1 MADAILDWDTFV
13 PGDATITTGPQEAY
27 RIRYIGTDKAGAI
40 TPTVDGNQTGAIRTE
55 FASLFVTDSTEQGP
69 LDLEELYYYLP
80 PETTLSF
87 DGASSDT
94 VRLIGEAIDSPSGRF
109 EGSGDET
116 RFQEQGEYYYTFTQG
131 SVDVSETIADNQEF
145 TIHTLTPATDERFE
159 FEDLHLVSQSSTGT
173 YSTTAGEVVLLFDF
187 DGQQRPSQFQDDEI
201 VGLDITSLPRPPTAT
216 TNAEGFVYGDDAPN
230 VSGFNLS
237 GDRTL
242 QVVGRNT
249 SGGALGNAGDTST
262 FTYTASVR
270 FRENMT

>member
-40 TPTVDGNQTGAIRTE
+40 TPTVDGNSLGAIRTE
-55 FASLFVTDSTEQGP
+55 IAGLYVTDSTEQGP
-69 LDLEELYYYLP
+69 LDLDELYYYLP

-87 DGASSDT
+87 DGASSDL

-109 EGSGDET
+109 EASGDET
-116 RFQEQGEYYYTFTQG
+116 RFSEQGEYYYTFTQG
-131 SVDVSETIADNQEF
+131 SVDVAETIADNEEF
-145 TIHTLTPATDERFE
+145 TIHTLTPNTDERYE
-159 FEDLHLVSQSSTGT
+159 FVDLHEVGHTSDGSYTVS
-173 YSTTAGEVVLLFDF
+173 AGEVSLLFDF

-201 VGLDITSLPRPPTAT
+201 VGLDATALPRPPTAT

-230 VSGFNLS
+230 VEGFNLS
-237 GDRTL
+237 GDRTFE
-242 QVVGRNT
+242 VIGRNT
-249 SGGALGNAGDTST
+249 SGGALGTAGDTST